1 LERPIR
7 IYVETSVISAYHF
20 APKSMMSATR
30 LFFEKA
36 AEEGYELYTS
46 EVTIAELEK
55 AREEV
60 KEKSLDIIRRFGLK
74 VAPRTIEARELAE
87 EYVNR
92 GMIPGKYRMDAEH
105 IAIASVLGYDVLVSW
120 NLAHIVK
127 LKTKRMVQIINR
139 EKGYK
144 VPVII
149 RPDEV

>member
-1 LERPIR
+1 
-7 IYVETSVISAYHF
+7 
-20 APKSMMSATR
+20 MSATR

-105 IAIASVLGYDVLVSW
+105 IAIASVLDYDVLVSW